1 MSASKITEPAPT
13 SYRLHALKNF
23 LLAPTASVCFLC
35 PFCTQRK
42 NGIKLLE
49 IIHGFICCV
58 EVCIYI
64 FFMFS
69 ETSATKELGLREFV
83 YIAVSPRV
91 CHTKEFIS
99 VFCGSRFQLSS
110 SCRNRPLHQNMP
122 SSPTHSSSSKRAPC
136 RKNRKWTDVSVS
148 LCVFAWRGHRSLDL
162 CGHKNHVCWS
172 THNVC
177 WRLVVPSSDL

>member
-1 MSASKITEPAPT
+1 MTT
-13 SYRLHALKNF
+13 RTGVF
-23 LLAPTASVCFLC
+23 DV
-35 PFCTQRK
+35 
-42 NGIKLLE
+42 
-49 IIHGFICCV
+49 CV
-58 EVCIYI
+58 EDYGACPHILSLTRSEKLSPRTNSICLLFVSILYTKKKWHQTFGNNSRIYMLCWGMYI
-64 FFMFS
+64 YFFMFS

-162 CGHKNHVCWS
+162 CGHKKY
-172 THNVC
+172 
-177 WRLVVPSSDL
+177 P